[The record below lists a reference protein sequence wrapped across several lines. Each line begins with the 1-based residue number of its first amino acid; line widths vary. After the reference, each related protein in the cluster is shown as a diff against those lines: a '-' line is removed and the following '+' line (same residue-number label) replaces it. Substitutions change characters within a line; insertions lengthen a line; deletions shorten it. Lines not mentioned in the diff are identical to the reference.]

1 MVANSVAIAPGLS
14 RPLLGALEKS
24 FYLGIAPSAFA
35 DQKVLACLSQSDS
48 NSSGS
53 RPNLMHFAQ
62 NIVDWLVNNVYR
74 IAMPRT
80 STAKERLTDAA
91 LGMIWGNSYGAT
103 SVDAICEQAGVK
115 KGSFYYFFKSKS
127 DLAAAAL
134 DADWKKHQAQLDSIF
149 SPTVPPFER
158 LERYFEFNYERLVA
172 IKKECGAVLGCPLY
186 TLGSE
191 VCTQD
196 MVLRG
201 KIQEILDR
209 KMTYLESAIRDAH
222 AQGLIAAPDA
232 KAKAQA
238 LFMFIQG
245 ALTQARIQNNVD
257 VLRDV
262 YPGALDLLGAGKV
275 GSPA

>member
-1 MVANSVAIAPGLS
+1 
-14 RPLLGALEKS
+14 
-24 FYLGIAPSAFA
+24 
-35 DQKVLACLSQSDS
+35 
-48 NSSGS
+48 
-53 RPNLMHFAQ
+53 
-62 NIVDWLVNNVYR
+62 
-74 IAMPRT
+74 
-80 STAKERLTDAA
+80 
-91 LGMIWGNSYGAT
+91 
-103 SVDAICEQAGVK
+103 
-115 KGSFYYFFKSKS
+115 
-127 DLAAAAL
+127 
-134 DADWKKHQAQLDSIF
+134 
-149 SPTVPPFER
+149 
-158 LERYFEFNYERLVA
+158 
-172 IKKECGAVLGCPLY
+172 
-186 TLGSE
+186 
-191 VCTQD
+191 

-232 KAKAQA
+232 KAKAQT

>member
-1 MVANSVAIAPGLS
+1 
-14 RPLLGALEKS
+14 
-24 FYLGIAPSAFA
+24 
-35 DQKVLACLSQSDS
+35 
-48 NSSGS
+48 
-53 RPNLMHFAQ
+53 
-62 NIVDWLVNNVYR
+62 
-74 IAMPRT
+74 MPRM
-80 STAKERLTDAA
+80 STAKDRLTDAA
-91 LGMIWGNSYGAT
+91 LRMIWGNSYGAT

-115 KGSFYYFFKSKS
+115 KGSFYYFYKSKS

-134 DADWKKHQAQLDSIF
+134 DADWKRHQVQLDGMF
-149 SPTVPPFER
+149 SPTVPPLER
-158 LERYFEFNYERLVA
+158 LERYFEFNYERLLA

-196 MVLRG
+196 TVLRG

-209 KMTYLESAIRDAH
+209 KMTYFESAIRDAH

-232 KAKAQA
+232 KAKART

-257 VLRDV
+257 ILRDI
-262 YPGALDLLGAGKV
+262 YPDALDLLGAGKV
-275 GSPA
+275 ASSA

>member
-1 MVANSVAIAPGLS
+1 
-14 RPLLGALEKS
+14 
-24 FYLGIAPSAFA
+24 
-35 DQKVLACLSQSDS
+35 
-48 NSSGS
+48 
-53 RPNLMHFAQ
+53 
-62 NIVDWLVNNVYR
+62 
-74 IAMPRT
+74 MPRK
-80 STAKERLTDAA
+80 STAKDRLTDAA
-91 LGMIWGNSYGAT
+91 LRMIWGNSYGAT

-115 KGSFYYFFKSKS
+115 KGSFYYFYKSKS

-134 DADWKKHQAQLDSIF
+134 DADWKRHQVQLDGMF
-149 SPTVPPFER
+149 SPTVPPLER
-158 LERYFEFNYERLVA
+158 LERYFEFNYERLLA

-196 MVLRG
+196 TALRG

-209 KMTYLESAIRDAH
+209 KMTYFESAIRDAH

-232 KAKAQA
+232 KAKART

-257 VLRDV
+257 ILRDI
-262 YPGALDLLGAGKV
+262 YPDALNLLGAGKV
-275 GSPA
+275 ASSA

>member
-1 MVANSVAIAPGLS
+1 
-14 RPLLGALEKS
+14 
-24 FYLGIAPSAFA
+24 
-35 DQKVLACLSQSDS
+35 
-48 NSSGS
+48 
-53 RPNLMHFAQ
+53 
-62 NIVDWLVNNVYR
+62 
-74 IAMPRT
+74 MPRK
-80 STAKERLTDAA
+80 STAKDRLTDAA
-91 LGMIWGNSYGAT
+91 LRMIWGNSYGAT

-134 DADWKKHQAQLDSIF
+134 DADWKRHQVQLDGMF
-149 SPTVPPFER
+149 SPTIPPLER
-158 LERYFEFNYERLVA
+158 LERYFEFNYERLLA

-196 MVLRG
+196 TALRG

-209 KMTYLESAIRDAH
+209 KMTYFESAIRDAH

-232 KAKAQA
+232 KAKART

-245 ALTQARIQNNVD
+245 ALTHARIQNNVD
-257 VLRDV
+257 ILRDI
-262 YPGALDLLGAGKV
+262 YPDALDLLGAGKV
-275 GSPA
+275 ASTA